1 MELMSKQSSAI
12 YSPLKL
18 QMQMA
23 FSWPR
28 ITAKQAQV
36 TIFENWLPLDDSI
49 RGFERNSE
57 IVHCLQRVGEKNL

>member
-1 MELMSKQSSAI
+1 
-12 YSPLKL
+12 
-18 QMQMA
+18 MQMA